1 MQLANRVI
9 SAHIPS
15 TTVKRRIHFD
25 ALFSHFLSSGN
36 KKAALELPD
45 FAEAIGLLLAT
56 GLPIGV
62 ALDWLGPKM
71 TGEIGSVLRT
81 VSENVA
87 LGADLVDELEEAA
100 AVLGEPG
107 FMELA
112 EKLSLGLSRGVPM
125 AEQVMQLANSLRQ
138 EQGRRLLK
146 QAGSSE
152 TKMLIPTVF
161 LILPVTVLFAV
172 FPSVLVLQRSL

>member
-1 MQLANRVI
+1 
-9 SAHIPS
+9 
-15 TTVKRRIHFD
+15 
-25 ALFSHFLSSGN
+25 
-36 KKAALELPD
+36 
-45 FAEAIGLLLAT
+45 
-56 GLPIGV
+56 
-62 ALDWLGPKM
+62 
-71 TGEIGSVLRT
+71 
-81 VSENVA
+81 
-87 LGADLVDELEEAA
+87 
-100 AVLGEPG
+100 
-107 FMELA
+107 MELA